1 MCKQYKCIYGS
12 MSEYSNWEA
21 LLQSPPPK
29 KRDGWPRPY
38 DSTELS
44 GVDVVGVP
52 RSPVGRG
59 VKGRRRREWNKL
71 SMAAP
76 ERSSRV

>member
-29 KRDGWPRPY
+29 KETGG
-38 DSTELS
+38 L
-44 GVDVVGVP
+44 
-52 RSPVGRG
+52 
-59 VKGRRRREWNKL
+59 
-71 SMAAP
+71 AP
-76 ERSSRV
+76 KSR